1 MGHGAIEGPTPL
13 YRVRHIPPLG
23 ISPTPEVEG
32 GWHPSLSY
40 IRRGR
45 GALLIIIF
53 LRQVLISLSLLLL
66 PRVDSPCLEATVG
79 WGFLHHTHD
88 VVLLESG
95 SESIF
100 FPLLYW
106 FGARRDVGYT
116 VCV

>member
-1 MGHGAIEGPTPL
+1 MGHGAMRGPTPL
-13 YRVRHIPPLG
+13 IGKPPPSLG
-23 ISPTPEVEG
+23 ISPTPEGEG
-32 GWHPSLSY
+32 GCHPSLAY

-45 GALLIIIF
+45 GALLIMNF
-53 LRQVLISLSLLLL
+53 LRKVSHLSPSFLL
-66 PRVDSPCLEATVG
+66 PRVDSPCLKSILG
-79 WGFLHHTHD
+79 WGFLHYTHA